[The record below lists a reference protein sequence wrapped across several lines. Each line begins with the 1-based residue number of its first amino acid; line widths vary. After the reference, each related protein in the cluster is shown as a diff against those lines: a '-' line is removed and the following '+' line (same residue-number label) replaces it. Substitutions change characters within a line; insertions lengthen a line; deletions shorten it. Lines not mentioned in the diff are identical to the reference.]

1 MSLFYLV
8 QKYHYLGLEEE
19 FWMIN
24 KTNQKAQNLV
34 DFPQYQATLAETQTG
49 APFIQYNLDV
59 TPDS

>member
-1 MSLFYLV
+1 
-8 QKYHYLGLEEE
+8 
-19 FWMIN
+19 MIN